1 MCVLLGREDLLTDPR
16 FLTNSDRTEHA
27 TELGEI
33 LDRAF
38 GRDTTDNWLA
48 KLDEAGIPNAPIN
61 TVDRVVADPH
71 VAAREMIVEVEHP
84 TAGRLRM
91 PGVPVKMLATPGSV
105 DRPAPLLGADTA
117 AVLQE
122 MLGWDAAKA
131 ARFAE
136 Q

>member
-1 MCVLLGREDLLTDPR
+1 M
-16 FLTNSDRTEHA
+16 
-27 TELGEI
+27 
-33 LDRAF
+33 
-38 GRDTTDNWLA
+38 
-48 KLDEAGIPNAPIN
+48 
-61 TVDRVVADPH
+61 VADPH